1 MLPKGVILLW
11 ACDPYD
17 IPDGWTVC
25 DGTQGTSDL
34 RDKFVI
40 GSGCFVTCIV
50 YFILLFFCFQ
60 GSNANHGYGTTGG
73 HAKVTPTITV
83 QEHVLTTSEMPSHNH
98 GDVTSIEDN
107 TAIYYDIQGSY
118 KDTKALTVDGRF
130 FSTKRLN

>member
-40 GSGCFVTCIV
+40 GS
-50 YFILLFFCFQ
+50 